1 MRKTIALGSHR
12 DQVEIIQTPAPN
24 QPGRI
29 MWPDGMVT
37 EITFDDMN
45 ALAHMAERAR
55 HIPPAALARVADGA
69 AVERAIRSHPSV

>member
-1 MRKTIALGSHR
+1 MRKTITLGSRR

-45 ALAHMAERAR
+45 ALAYMAERAR
-55 HIPPAALARVADGA
+55 VSPAAMARVTDGA
-69 AVERAIRSHPSV
+69 AVEHVLRSHQSV